1 MPKVA
6 SLAQEHR
13 FHSLVWGS
21 VGNHPQGLVIGGME
35 RGFIQVFDASRVIKG
50 QEDALIFR

>member
-6 SLAQEHR
+6 SVAQEHR
-13 FHSLVWGS
+13 FHSLVWGP

-35 RGFIQVFDASRVIKG
+35 QGFIRVFDASRVIKG
-50 QEDALIFR
+50 QEDALISR